1 MSDTL
6 ARPVLLHDSRVDN
19 RFARLPGDFYTKMG
33 AECVGEAPRLI
44 HANEKAARLIGL
56 DPIFLRDP
64 LFREIFSGRVPFP
77 GGEPLAMV
85 YSGHQFGQWAGQ
97 LGDGRALLIAQLR
110 NPDGQLWDVQLKGSG
125 LTPYSRFGDGRAVMR
140 STIREYLGSE
150 AVAGLGIASSS
161 ALAIIAN
168 GETVR
173 REVAEPGAILTRLA
187 RSHIRFG
194 HFEHFHY
201 AGKLEQV
208 RLLAD
213 HVIDEYFPDLVG
225 DHGGWFGEVVKRTA
239 RLMAEWQAAGFA
251 HGVMNTD
258 NMSILGLTLDYG
270 PYGFMDAYDPDF
282 ICNHTDETGRY
293 SFANQ
298 PGIGLWNLKALAVA
312 LSSLIES
319 DRLAEK
325 LETYELHFV
334 EHYRTRMRAK
344 LGLVRK
350 DEGDDRLIGA
360 LLALMIKGR
369 ADYTL
374 TFRGLSDPGEH
385 WLSLFGDV
393 RAEAAQWLGQYRTR
407 MKSEGDQGAAM
418 NRANPKYVLRNWVAE
433 TAIRAV
439 EDRDDAGPLD
449 RILRLVQSPYDEHP
463 GNEAL
468 AQPPAEEYCGLSVS
482 CSS

>member
-1 MSDTL
+1 MSEVADTPL
-6 ARPVLLHDSRVDN
+6 KLDSRVDN
-19 RFARLPGDFYTKMG
+19 RFARLPGDFYTKMA
-33 AECVGEAPRLI
+33 AERVGSGLRLI

-56 DPIFLRDP
+56 DPIFFRDP
-64 LFREIFSGRVPFP
+64 LFTEIFSGRAPFP

-97 LGDGRALLIAQLR
+97 LGDGRALLIAQVR
-110 NPDGQLWDVQLKGSG
+110 NQEGQLWDVQLKGSG

-150 AVAGLGIASSS
+150 AVAALGIPSSR
-161 ALAIIAN
+161 ALSIIAT
-168 GETVR
+168 GERVR
-173 REVAEPGAILTRLA
+173 REEVEPGAILTRLA

-201 AGKLEQV
+201 VGKHEQI

-213 HVIDEYFPDLVG
+213 HVIDEYFPDFVG

-239 RLMAEWQAAGFA
+239 QLMAEWQAAGFA

-270 PYGFMDAYDPDF
+270 PYGFMDSYDPEF
-282 ICNHTDETGRY
+282 ICNHSDETGRY

-298 PGIGLWNLKALAVA
+298 PGIGLWNLKALALA

-319 DRLAEK
+319 DTLVEK
-325 LETYELHFV
+325 LNSFESHFV

-344 LGLVRK
+344 LGLGRK
-350 DEGDDRLIGA
+350 DEGDDRLIGG

-374 TFRGLSDPGEH
+374 TFRGLSQPGEH
-385 WLSLFGDV
+385 WLALFGDA
-393 RAEAAQWLGQYRTR
+393 RGDAAKWLDQYRAR
-407 MKSEGDQGAAM
+407 MEGEGDRRAAM
-418 NRANPKYVLRNWVAE
+418 NQANPKYVLRNWVAE
-433 TAIRAV
+433 AAIRAV
-439 EDRDDAGPLD
+439 EDRDDSGPLD
-449 RILRLVQSPYDEHP
+449 RILRLVQSPFDEHP
-463 GNEAL
+463 GDQAL
-468 AQPPAEEYCGLSVS
+468 SQPPAPEYGGLSVS